1 MCPAARNVWDT
12 EGGLMAKNDKNYKPS
27 ASLRVS
33 MSAPVGDLD
42 LYLWVYILSKLKP
55 RSV

>member
-12 EGGLMAKNDKNYKPS
+12 EGGLTAKNDKNYQPS

-33 MSAPVGDLD
+33 MGAPVGDLD